1 MLSRPRGLILAALAV
16 IAIVIAG
23 CTTVTSSGREE
34 PTPTPLPPPP
44 VPVRA
49 TYTVR
54 RGEVTDSLSF
64 TARVS
69 PVLEEELYFRVA
81 GRVERVLVS
90 RNDNVE
96 EGQLLAEL
104 QNEDLMR
111 QLAQAQIE
119 MDTAETNLQRAMD
132 TQENRLAELEGNLE
146 IRRLQLERAREG
158 LVGLDLD
165 IQIARARLASAQN
178 GPSAEDIE
186 IAERNI
192 ERAKNS
198 LWSAQATR
206 DADCG
211 TYNPNRP
218 AACDQS
224 QAAVGN
230 AEEAVRI
237 AELSL
242 QKLLAGPAEEDLLTL
257 RANLERAQQR
267 RREAELDLTIREL
280 EISLTEQEI
289 ARLEDAVDPQLLAA
303 VNRTRLS
310 LERLEAQIANTQIIS
325 PISGRVATI
334 NANEGREVNAYSTAI
349 VVSDETEL
357 EITAQPT
364 SAQMGRLAEGMAVEL
379 VLSQYPGRVL
389 EGAIYQ
395 LPYPHGSGGGTSLE
409 ATDRNTRIS
418 FDPGDLDLRP
428 GDLVRVDVTIEQKTD
443 ALWVP
448 PAAIRTFAGRSFV
461 VVQEGDIERRVDI
474 VLGIQGADRIEI
486 REGVE
491 EGQIILGQ

>member
-1 MLSRPRGLILAALAV
+1 MLSNPRGRILGILAFL
-16 IAIVIAG
+16 AIVIAG
-23 CTTVTSSGREE
+23 CTTVGSSGKEE

-54 RGEVTDSLSF
+54 RGEVVDNLTF

-69 PVLEEELYFRVA
+69 PVVEEELFFRVA

-90 RNDNVE
+90 RNDWVE

-104 QNEDLMR
+104 QNEDLVR

-119 MDTAETNLQRAMD
+119 MDTAETNLQRAYS
-132 TQENRLAELEGNLE
+132 TQEDRLAGLEGQLE
-146 IRRLQLERAREG
+146 IKRLQLDRAREG

-165 IQIARARLASAQN
+165 IQIARVRLNAARN

-186 IAERNI
+186 IAERSI
-192 ERAKNS
+192 ERAKNT
-198 LWSAQATR
+198 LWANQASR
-206 DADCG
+206 DATCG
-211 TYNPNRP
+211 TPS
-218 AACDQS
+218 AACDQA
-224 QAAVGN
+224 QAAVNN
-230 AEEAVRI
+230 AEENVRI
-237 AELSL
+237 AELNL
-242 QKLLAGPAEEDLLTL
+242 KKLLAGPAEEDLLTL
-257 RANLERAQQR
+257 RANYERALQR
-267 RREAELDLTIREL
+267 RREADLDLTIREL

-289 ARLEDAVDPQLLAA
+289 ARLQDVVDPQLMAT
-303 VNRTRLS
+303 VDRTRLT
-310 LERLEAQIANTQIIS
+310 LERLDAQIANTQIIS
-325 PISGRVATI
+325 PINGRVATI

-349 VVSDETEL
+349 VISDETDL

-364 SAQMGRLAEGMAVEL
+364 SAQMQRMSEGMPVEL

-389 EGAIYQ
+389 HGEIYQ

-418 FDPGDLDLRP
+418 FDPGDLDLKP

-461 VVQEGDIERRVDI
+461 VVQEGDIERRVDV

>member
-186 IAERNI
+186 IAERSI

-198 LWSAQATR
+198 LWADQARR
-206 DADCG
+206 DATCG
-211 TYNPNRP
+211 TPS
-218 AACDQS
+218 AACDQA
-224 QAAVGN
+224 QAAVNN
-230 AEEAVRI
+230 AEENVRI
-237 AELSL
+237 AELNL

>member
-1 MLSRPRGLILAALAV
+1 MLSKPRGLVLGILAIL
-16 IAIVIAG
+16 AIVIAG

-44 VPVRA
+44 IPVRA

-54 RGEVTDSLSF
+54 RGEVIDNLTF

-69 PVLEEELYFRVA
+69 PVVEEELYFRVA
-81 GRVERVLVS
+81 GRIERVLVS
-90 RNDNVE
+90 RNDWIE
-96 EGQLLAEL
+96 EGELLAEL
-104 QNEDLMR
+104 QNDDLVR

-119 MDTAETNLQRAMD
+119 MDTAETNLQRAID
-132 TQENRLAELEGNLE
+132 TQEDRLAGLEGQLE
-146 IRRLQLERAREG
+146 IKRLQLERAREG

-165 IQIARARLASAQN
+165 IQIARVRLSAAQN

-186 IAERNI
+186 IAELSAAK
-192 ERAKNS
+192 AKNS
-198 LWSAQATR
+198 LWSAQMSR
-206 DADCG
+206 DAACG
-211 TYNPNRP
+211 TFNPDRP
-218 AACDQS
+218 AACDQA
-224 QAAVGN
+224 QATVNN
-230 AEEAVRI
+230 AEENVRI
-237 AELSL
+237 AELNL
-242 QKLLAGPAEEDLLTL
+242 QKLLAGPAEEELLTL
-257 RANLERAQQR
+257 RANYERARQR
-267 RREAELDLTIREL
+267 RREADLDLTIREL

-289 ARLEDAVDPQLLAA
+289 ARLQEVVDPQLMAT
-303 VNRTRLS
+303 VERTRLS
-310 LERLEAQIANTQIIS
+310 LERLDAQIANTQIIS

-334 NANEGREVNAYSTAI
+334 NATEGREVNAYSTAI

-364 SAQMGRLAEGMAVEL
+364 SAQLQRLGEGMPVEL

-389 EGAIYQ
+389 HGEIYQ
-395 LPYPHGSGGGTSLE
+395 LPYPHGSGGGRSLE

-418 FDPGDLDLRP
+418 FDPGDLDLKP

-461 VVQEGDIERRVDI
+461 VVQEGDIERRVD
-474 VLGIQGADRIEI
+474 VLLGIQGADRIEI